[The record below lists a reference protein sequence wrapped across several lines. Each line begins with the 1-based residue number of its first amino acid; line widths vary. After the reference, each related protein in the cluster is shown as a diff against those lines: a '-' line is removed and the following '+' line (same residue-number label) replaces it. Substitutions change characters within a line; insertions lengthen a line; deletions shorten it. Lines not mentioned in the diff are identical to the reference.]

1 VITCTHRNCGWSLI
15 MNKSLLYLAALLCCI
30 ASFQVEGRWISN
42 RRMLQGLSDFIRIE
56 RDPTSPSHTQESTWY
71 GLFGTS
77 TTKKNVYNSKE
88 EDPDTGMVTKTEI
101 VAQGSASSK
110 GSKEATVDIS
120 VEQKEDGCFG
130 DLDFPCLK
138 TTVDANGNSQIS
150 SSIAQKQT
158 SKLPTDAGVITA
170 TAEGETMGSQS
181 SSKGEDIGVESF
193 VETLIF
199 PQSGGLAAGA
209 NATSEFSNPND
220 ESTTDSDAKVV
231 LTAP

>member
-1 VITCTHRNCGWSLI
+1 
-15 MNKSLLYLAALLCCI
+15 
-30 ASFQVEGRWISN
+30 
-42 RRMLQGLSDFIRIE
+42 MLRGLSDFIRIE

-77 TTKKNVYNSKE
+77 TAKKNVYNSKE
-88 EDPDTGMVTKTEI
+88 ENPETGMVTKTEI

-110 GSKEATVDIS
+110 GKKEATVDIS
-120 VEQKEDGCFG
+120 VEQKEDGCFE

-138 TTVDANGNSQIS
+138 TTVDANGNSKIS

-170 TAEGETMGSQS
+170 TAEGQTVGSQS
-181 SSKGEDIGVESF
+181 SSKGEEIGVESF

-209 NATSEFSNPND
+209 NASTEFSNHND
-220 ESTTDSDAKVV
+220 NSKTNSDANVV
-231 LTAP
+231 VKAP